1 MQILTFLV
9 PFRLECAPGLPSS
22 FIFFS
27 FSADVIDR
35 QRDPERCQAAP
46 SFPLLRNITKV
57 LSDLNEASPSIP
69 FPVVTTDLADPSD
82 AIPSFLISPAL
93 SGGCHHLERYTV
105 F

>member
-1 MQILTFLV
+1 MQILLFLV
-9 PFRLECAPGLPSS
+9 PFRLECAPALPSS
-22 FIFFS
+22 FIFVP

-35 QRDPERCQAAP
+35 QRDPGRCQAAP

-57 LSDLNEASPSIP
+57 LSDLNEASPSILL
-69 FPVVTTDLADPSD
+69 PVVTTDLADPSD
-82 AIPSFLISPAL
+82 AVPSFLISPAL